1 MTWVYVFEKE
11 HIVIEQDLHAILDL
25 KIFVALACVA
35 KVIINVGMRLSTGRC

>member
-1 MTWVYVFEKE
+1 MTWEYVFKKA
-11 HIVIEQDLHAILDL
+11 HVVIEDDVHAILDL